1 MVKRALLLL
10 LLAAPAALA
19 APPRSDRPA
28 PDDQQ
33 YQNCLTLA
41 ARRPEEAFDTALA
54 WRDRGGGAPAR
65 HCIAMALVQLK
76 QYGDAADRLEKLAVE
91 LRGSA
96 GHLVP
101 EVLSQA
107 GNAWLLAG
115 FPDRA
120 DAALTSALSMQPGD
134 PDLYIDRARVRAAR
148 ESFKEALGDLDA
160 AVMLDNERA
169 DALAFRAA
177 AKRALG
183 DMGGAMEDADRALF
197 LDREQVEALLERG
210 HLKKAKGD
218 LRGARA
224 DWLKVIELAAGTPAG
239 DAAQNNLQIMDGGG
253 K

>member
-1 MVKRALLLL
+1 MGD
-10 LLAAPAALA
+10 ALA

-41 ARRPEEAFDTALA
+41 ARRPEEAFDSALA

-65 HCIAMALVQLK
+65 HCIAMALVQLR
-76 QYGDAADRLEKLAVE
+76 QYADAADRLEKLAQE
-91 LRGSA
+91 LRHSA
-96 GHLVP
+96 GQLVP

-120 DAALTSALSMQPGD
+120 DAALTSALALQPGD
-134 PDLYIDRARVRAAR
+134 ADLLIDRARARAAR
-148 ESFKEALGDLDA
+148 EAFREALADLDA
-160 AVMLDNERA
+160 AVRIDSERA

-210 HLKKAKGD
+210 HLKKARGD
-218 LRGARA
+218 VRGARA
-224 DWLKVIELAAGTPAG
+224 DWLKVIEIASGTPAG
-239 DAAQNNLQIMDGGG
+239 DAAQNNLQLMDAGGN
-253 K
+253 